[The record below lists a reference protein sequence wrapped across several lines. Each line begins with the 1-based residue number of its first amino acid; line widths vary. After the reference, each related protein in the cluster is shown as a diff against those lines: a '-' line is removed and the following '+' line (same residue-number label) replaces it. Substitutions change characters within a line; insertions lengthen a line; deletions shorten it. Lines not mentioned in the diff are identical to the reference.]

1 MVCGCGVWPRLGVV
15 TSPQIVA
22 WTEVVTQIF
31 NLLFRRFVTGGVC
44 ATRRVV
50 SSWVGEWSADSKS
63 AIRQVANL
71 RYGHDGCD
79 TAPTR

>member
-1 MVCGCGVWPRLGVV
+1 M

-31 NLLFRRFVTGGVC
+31 NQLFRRFVTGGVG

-50 SSWVGEWSADSKS
+50 NSWLVEWSAD
-63 AIRQVANL
+63 
-71 RYGHDGCD
+71 
-79 TAPTR
+79 